1 MRIEKIRFMTEDELK
16 LFGLLHLPDEK
27 TNKVVIFIH
36 GMHSNC
42 LKERDDIIA
51 EELTKSGIAYFSFN
65 NRGSECIVKISDK
78 LYGSVYEGFSDC
90 IYDIDGAI
98 LAMRAHG
105 FDEIHLLGHSLG
117 SSKIVYWY
125 NKSKQHEIKTIGLLS
140 LTDLVDKTMSYI
152 GKERY
157 DNAIEFA
164 KQKIAEKKGHN
175 FMMKEAFPL
184 PISTKT
190 YLTLFAKGGET
201 DFIRYSETDWN
212 IDMVKKINEP
222 LFMRYGNI
230 NETLVQEP
238 ETVVQM
244 INKNSSE
251 KNIDIGVIDGADH
264 SYHGKEQIL
273 AKEYIEF
280 LCKNN

>member
-1 MRIEKIRFMTEDELK
+1 MKIEKIRFMTEDELK
-16 LFGLLHLPDEK
+16 LFGLLHLPDK
-27 TNKVVIFIH
+27 KSNKVVIFIH

-42 LKERDDIIA
+42 MKERDDIIA

-65 NRGSECIVKISDK
+65 NRGAECIIKISDK

-90 IYDIDGAI
+90 IYDINGAI
-98 LAMRAHG
+98 SAMKAYG

-125 NKSKQHEIKTIGLLS
+125 NKAKQHDVKTIGLLS
-140 LTDLVDKTMSYI
+140 LTDPADVTMSYV

-157 DNAIEFA
+157 DNAMEFA
-164 KQKIAEKKGHN
+164 KQKIAEGKGHN

-184 PISTKT
+184 PISAKA
-190 YLTLFAKGGET
+190 YLTLFEKGGEI
-201 DFIRYSETDWN
+201 DFIRYSEKDWN
-212 IDMVKKINEP
+212 MDMVEKIEEP

-238 ETVVQM
+238 ETVARM
-244 INKNSSE
+244 IKQRLNK
-251 KNIDIGVIDGADH
+251 KNIDIGVINGADH
-264 SYHGKEQIL
+264 SYHGKEEIL
-273 AKEYIEF
+273 AKEYADF
-280 LCKNN
+280 LFKNK